1 MGVLGQSRDQG
12 AAAVAPPMQ
21 GPVDPTGFFSNIG
34 AGFRQSVAGTHST
47 RVGQAISEKNIY
59 DQVITALQ
67 AEGEQGEDTN
77 GLTGEKVR
85 RPFRN
90 PYVSE
95 PWENLLNPSY
105 NPIAGLY
112 GGGDQAEKS
121 QLFAAVERVRQRK
134 PDFLKAFPNQG
145 ALEAYAIAQRQ
156 KKTAAAQ
163 SVTARANTS
172 GQIGSFLGGMAGSI
186 ASLDPENAVGAG
198 FGTAAGKTFARTLIR
213 RSVEGAGVN
222 AAASLVGTP
231 GQVADAQR
239 LGQEMTPTDVEH
251 QVLQSA
257 AIGAAFGGAHVL
269 IPETGKAVRKGVS
282 TVAGKLAENLP
293 DQVRDPLVAASIRA
307 GTVKDREMLHEWQ
320 RLHAPFGVVDTSSPD
335 ERAAAHTIVRDADNR
350 ELSPLHP
357 DAAVHNENRLSA
369 VARSLGVN
377 LSTTELPSPAPIQ
390 QATIR
395 DRSGGASSRR
405 PASYEEAVH
414 ATEGTGH
421 NPHSSADGHFQ
432 FTEGTWLEYA
442 PKVSDTAGMSTKQ
455 ILALRHDLPT
465 AQRAERLFRA
475 DNAIYLRQRGLE
487 DSPGNL
493 SLAHFLGKA
502 DAAKVLSAAPETPI
516 ERLIDPKSLAANR
529 PILQGKSASEVVAW
543 AHKRIGATVN
553 MPVARA
559 DAVPDAD
566 GLDEG
571 DYAEV
576 PYQRAIF
583 KPDDIQTDAALM
595 QYKGGG
601 DEQGVTSKLKD
612 VTAWNPLA
620 SSEILV
626 WEANDGRRIVVDGH
640 QRVGLA
646 KRLNDPNIELPA
658 LVVKE
663 SDGITAAQARTLGAL
678 RNINIG
684 TGSLIDNARV
694 LRDIPEGA
702 DMIKGAEHRREI
714 EGLSK
719 LSYEAFGA
727 AVNDVVDP
735 RIAAEIGHY
744 APPDAHMAM
753 VELLHREHIHNPIEA
768 GNVIRQA
775 VADGF
780 GSAKEHQLGMFGSE
794 PQQSLYVPIARIMAA
809 AQKKLR
815 EEKRT
820 FKVLGDKA
828 GRIEAA
834 GNVLDKTANE
844 SKVIGSEEALGILN
858 ATAHR
863 TGPVRDALV
872 SAARAELSGARR
884 ADAVSRFIDDL
895 SGIDLRAAAAGIG
908 EDSPASQP
916 PGEAGGRDAAAE
928 ADRVLSE
935 SDGPSLYDHAV
946 AARDAAERFSDP
958 AGEGAKFQ
966 TEILDH
972 DLRMDAM
979 PLAERVAFALDYPNA
994 DYRGR
999 DQLLNPRRNILRAF
1013 GDGQNLELAR
1023 LDQERRSELRQA
1035 LGSERFDAI
1044 EAAAN
1049 SGDETLALSTITAAD
1064 IAAIARFDEATLDRH
1079 TLVLAEAGNEN
1090 ARQYLASKGLWPRRA
1105 YNLSP
1110 SEITS
1115 SQGQFSA
1122 ADLHA
1127 LATENQPLLV
1137 NVASDIEEATGAEVK
1152 DPGIKTLARIEEK
1165 VRLEGY
1171 DHAGQIKD
1179 ATRIAFVVST
1189 PEQAADVAN
1198 RVLVAFPE
1206 HADKGVQSLSHNGYT
1221 DHKIIVRFENG
1232 GVGEVQ
1238 IVPDVL
1244 WEQKYGSGIGRVYQA
1259 ARATGDLAER
1269 DRLNKLQ
1276 REAYAA
1282 ALADSPFRNWSTN
1295 EKSAS
1300 GNEALA
1306 SGSESAVPSVE
1317 DLPTNPG
1324 ASRQPDGFQANA
1336 RPDLGSDQS
1345 TATSRSSTSNSST
1358 LIEEASSAKVE
1369 IDGSKVNET
1378 DPNIAA
1384 RQAQEVALR
1393 TQSPM
1398 RSIEEQHSTMGLGL
1412 FDVADQPTFRLSD
1425 EGDAKP
1431 LAEIMREAEDDELA
1445 AKALRDCLKGGG
1457 E

>member
-21 GPVDPTGFFSNIG
+21 GPVDQTGFFSNVG
-34 AGFRQSVAGTHST
+34 AGFRQAVAGKHST
-47 RVGQAISEKNIY
+47 RVGQAISEKNLY

-77 GLTGEKVR
+77 SLTGEKVK
-85 RPFRN
+85 RPYRN

-105 NPIAGLY
+105 NPIGSLY

-121 QLFAAVERVRQRK
+121 QLFEGVDRVRQRR
-134 PDFLKAFPNQG
+134 PDFLSAFPNQG
-145 ALEAYAIAQRQ
+145 ALEAYAIGQRQ
-156 KKTAAAQ
+156 KQTAAAQ
-163 SVTARANTS
+163 SVTARADTS
-172 GQIGSFLGGMAGSI
+172 GQIGNFLGGMGGSV
-186 ASLDPENAVGAG
+186 ASLDPENAIAGG

-213 RSVEGAGVN
+213 RVVEGAGVN
-222 AAASLVGTP
+222 AAASLIATP

-239 LGQEMTPTDVEH
+239 LGEEMTPGDVAH

-269 IPETGKAVRKGVS
+269 IPETGKAVGKGVS
-282 TVAGKLAENLP
+282 TIAGKVAESLP
-293 DQVRDPLVAASIRA
+293 AQVRDPLVAASIRA
-307 GTVKDREMLHEWQ
+307 GTVKDRQMLYEWQ
-320 RLHAPFGVVDTSSPD
+320 RLHTPFGVVDTSSPD
-335 ERAAAHTIVRDADNR
+335 ERAAAQTIVRDADNR
-350 ELSPLHP
+350 ELSPLQP

-369 VARSLGVN
+369 VAQSLGVN

-390 QATIR
+390 QATVR
-395 DRSGGASSRR
+395 DRGDGPSARR
-405 PASYEEAVH
+405 PASFAEATIG
-414 ATEGTGH
+414 AEGKPIR
-421 NPHSSADGHFQ
+421 NPASTADGYGQ
-432 FTEGTWLEYA
+432 FTESTWLSVA
-442 PKVSDTAGMSTKQ
+442 PHVTDTAGLDRTQ
-455 ILALRHDLPT
+455 ILQLRHDKAIAT
-465 AQRAERLFRA
+465 RATDYYAAQNSR
-475 DNAIYLRQRGLE
+475 YLRIRGLE

-493 SLAHFLGKA
+493 SLAHFLGA
-502 DAAKVLSAAPETPI
+502 GDAAKTLKADPSTPI
-516 ERLIDPKSLAANR
+516 QDIIDPRSFAANR
-529 PILQGKSASEVVAW
+529 KLLDGKSASEVVAW
-543 AHKRIGATVN
+543 AHKRIGAAVN

-559 DAVPDAD
+559 DAVPEAD

-583 KPDDIQTDAALM
+583 KPDEVQTDAALM

-601 DEQGVTSKLKD
+601 DEQGVTNKLKD

-646 KRLNDPNIELPA
+646 KRLDDPNIELPA

-663 SDGITAAQARTLGAL
+663 SDGVTAAQARTLGAL

-702 DMIKGAEHRREI
+702 DLIKGAEHRKEI

-727 AVNDVVDP
+727 AVNDVIDP

-753 VELLHREHIHNPIEA
+753 VELLHREHIHSPIEA

-780 GSAKEHQLGMFGSE
+780 GSPQEHQLGMFGSE

-820 FKVLGDKA
+820 FKVLGDKS
-828 GRIEAA
+828 GRIEAV

-844 SKVIGSEEALGILN
+844 SKVIGSDQALNILN

-863 TGPVRDALV
+863 SGPVRDALV
-872 SAARAELSGARR
+872 SAARAELAGTRR
-884 ADAVSRFIDDL
+884 ADAVSKFVDDL

-908 EDSPASQP
+908 EDHSVGQSS
-916 PGEAGGRDAAAE
+916 GEAGIRDAAAE

-958 AGEGAKFQ
+958 VGEAAKSQ
-966 TEILDH
+966 TEILNH
-972 DLRMDAM
+972 DLWMDA
-979 PLAERVAFALDYPNA
+979 A
-994 DYRGR
+994 
-999 DQLLNPRRNILRAF
+999 QH
-1013 GDGQNLELAR
+1013 
-1023 LDQERRSELRQA
+1023 
-1035 LGSERFDAI
+1035 RFDPSSAKS
-1044 EAAAN
+1044 AAAAEN
-1049 SGDETLALSTITAAD
+1049 VHLDAHEQDGVIYLNAVERLPGSLPGAGARAVE
-1064 IAAIARFDEATLDRH
+1064 AI
-1079 TLVLAEAGNEN
+1079 LAEAD
-1090 ARQYLASKGLWPRRA
+1090 RSQLPVVLRA
-1105 YNLSP
+1105 YAAGDSRPQARLMEYYRRFGFRDDAPDTTEMIRPATGQAGTPPIRVSP
-1110 SEITS
+1110 TDLAA
-1115 SQGQFSA
+1115 SQGEATPAEVHS
-1122 ADLHA
+1122 
-1127 LATENQPLLV
+1127 LAEANQPILSKT
-1137 NVASDIEEATGAEVK
+1137 ASIIAEATGAKIEDSGVK
-1152 DPGIKTLARIEEK
+1152 ALSRIEEK

-1179 ATRIAFVVST
+1179 ASRIAFVVGT
-1189 PEQAADVAN
+1189 PEQASEVAD
-1198 RVLVAFPE
+1198 RVRAAFPE
-1206 HADKGVQSLSHNGYT
+1206 HADKGIQSLSHNGYT

-1232 GVGEVQ
+1232 GIGEVQ

-1244 WEQKYGSGIGRVYQA
+1244 WEQKYGSGIGRAYQE
-1259 ARATGDLAER
+1259 ARATSDLAER

-1282 ALADSPFRNWSTN
+1282 ALTASPFRNWSTN

-1300 GNEALA
+1300 GNTALA
-1306 SGSESAVPSVE
+1306 SGSESGAPSVE

-1358 LIEEASSAKVE
+1358 LIEETSSKNVGV
-1369 IDGSKVNET
+1369 DGSKVNET
-1378 DPNIAA
+1378 DPNVAA
-1384 RQAQEVALR
+1384 RQAQEVALKA
-1393 TQSPM
+1393 QSPM

-1412 FDVADQPTFRLSD
+1412 FDVADQPTFRLSE